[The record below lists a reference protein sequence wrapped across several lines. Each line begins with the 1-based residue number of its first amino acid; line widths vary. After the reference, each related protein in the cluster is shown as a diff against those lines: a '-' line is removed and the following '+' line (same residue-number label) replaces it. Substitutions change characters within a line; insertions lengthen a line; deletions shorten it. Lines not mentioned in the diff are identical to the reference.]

1 MLLTFVGL
9 ALGLLSVV
17 LPMTPWRISPLT
29 AELLAVLAVLTLLVS
44 TGLWVWQ
51 IRAQLTAPLTYAA
64 EVLSWPETRAT
75 LRNAS
80 LLVAILIP
88 VEWFQVRPWYQNL
101 RSVQTT
107 LRRYVLPRHLTDDQI
122 ATIANYLSAHDPQ
135 EIKLIVLQNYE
146 EAGALRM
153 DIQKALAGGGWK
165 ISTIDYSN
173 NLPEGLSIN
182 FTQTIE
188 TRRVLPIRNIPRPT
202 KFIKKAFD
210 APTFKS
216 IKRAVEVELVF

>member
-1 MLLTFVGL
+1 M
-9 ALGLLSVV
+9 
-17 LPMTPWRISPLT
+17 
-29 AELLAVLAVLTLLVS
+29 
-44 TGLWVWQ
+44 
-51 IRAQLTAPLTYAA
+51 
-64 EVLSWPETRAT
+64 
-75 LRNAS
+75 
-80 LLVAILIP
+80 AILIP

-146 EAGALRM
+146 EAGAYRV

-182 FTQTIE
+182 FTQTME
-188 TRRVLPIRNIPRPT
+188 SAQSAPDPKHPKADEMLQESFRRAHIQINQTGSGSGIGVLTNSLTLSIGHRRMDDEDLIV
-202 KFIKKAFD
+202 KKQNMEMLRKMVEQGGD
-210 APTFKS
+210 EDTF
-216 IKRAVEVELVF
+216 R